1 MKTKTIDPVTIR
13 NVCVCRVCAHIVL
26 EEEDP
31 TEEAE
36 EVSGEQGEVDGGGAA
51 QLHHD
56 GHAVVQSVQTQ
67 REGREQEA

>member
-1 MKTKTIDPVTIR
+1 M
-13 NVCVCRVCAHIVL
+13 CVSTHIVL

-36 EVSGEQGEVDGGGAA
+36 EVGGEEREVDGGGAA

-56 GHAVVQSVQTQ
+56 GHAAVQSVHTQ
-67 REGREQEA
+67 RVGSEQEPWEDKHTAVSS